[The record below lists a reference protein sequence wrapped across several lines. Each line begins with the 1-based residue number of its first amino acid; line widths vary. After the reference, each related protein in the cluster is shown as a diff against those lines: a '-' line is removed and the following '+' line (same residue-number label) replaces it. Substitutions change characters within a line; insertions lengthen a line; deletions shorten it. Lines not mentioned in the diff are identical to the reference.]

1 MVSGVELLSLIHAA
15 LALVETQ
22 VCNHAHKIVTVIGVV
37 LLSLIHA
44 THALVEI
51 QVFNHAHKIVMV
63 IGVALPIW
71 ILVEYV

>member
-1 MVSGVELLSLIHAA
+1 MVIGVELLSLIHAA
-15 LALVETQ
+15 HELVETQ
-22 VCNHAHKIVTVIGVV
+22 VFNLAYKIVMVIGVV

-44 THALVEI
+44 SHALVEI